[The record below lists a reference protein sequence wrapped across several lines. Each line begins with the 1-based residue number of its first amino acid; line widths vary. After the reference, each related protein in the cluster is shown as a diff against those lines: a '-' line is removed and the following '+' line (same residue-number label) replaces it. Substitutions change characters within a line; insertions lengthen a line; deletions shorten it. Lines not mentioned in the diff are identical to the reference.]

1 MSRTAH
7 HRRSLAAALPQ
18 SGGPLPL
25 TFTVTLYDL
34 RFSAR
39 LRTEADRAGRRVR
52 PAAVRRRSVTRRLPR
67 LLRDPSVARWAAQ
80 EERRARARLRTAVRA
95 VVRTAGAGDP
105 DVQSARH
112 RRGALRLA

>member
-1 MSRTAH
+1 MARTAH
-7 HRRSLAAALPQ
+7 HRRSLGAALCQ
-18 SGGPLPL
+18 DGPAPL

-39 LRTEADRAGRRVR
+39 LRAEAERAGRRVR
-52 PAAVRRRSVTRRLPR
+52 PAHGRHRSATRRLPR

-80 EERRARARLRTAVRA
+80 DERRARARLRTALRA
-95 VVRTAGAGDP
+95 AVRTAGAGDP
-105 DVQSARH
+105 DVQPARH